1 VNGTGGARATALR
14 SGPLP
19 TGPWP
24 ALAAASTGVQVGAA
38 LVATRFVVDESG
50 PISLALLRY
59 TIGFL
64 CLLPF
69 VLMAGKGARIGRRDL
84 LPIAILGIIQ
94 FGGVVALLNFGLKYI
109 PAGRA
114 ALIFSAF
121 PLITMLLAAAL
132 GHERLTLAKS
142 AAVLLTIAGVGLAL
156 GDKALERGTAAEVW
170 LGELASFAAAF
181 CGALCSVLYRPY
193 LRRYPALP
201 IGALAMLASVSFLAL
216 LAIGEGFYTAVPR
229 FTAGGWAAV
238 IFIGISSGVF
248 FYLWLWALERTTAT
262 RVTVFLALSP
272 ITAAGLGALLLG
284 EPLTLLLLLGLVCV
298 VAGLCLAHWRG
309 AAAVAA
315 RPA

>member
-1 VNGTGGARATALR
+1 MSGAGGARTTSLR

-38 LVATRFVVDESG
+38 LVATRFVLDESG

-69 VLMAGKGARIGRRDL
+69 VLMAGKRARIGRRDL

-142 AAVLLTIAGVGLAL
+142 AGVLLTIAGVGLAL
-156 GDKALERGTAAEVW
+156 GDKAFARGTAAEVW
-170 LGELASFAAAF
+170 LGELAAFAAAF

-201 IGALAMLASVSFLAL
+201 IGALAMLASVGFLAL

-238 IFIGISSGVF
+238 IFIGLSSGVF